1 MAQGE
6 QRLLS
11 YFNIGR
17 DIPPLG
23 KTLGNVMSELRSW
36 LDTNKIIPS
45 GFSYETARS
54 GAIAFNLTFGSRHH
68 AELFEQAF
76 CNSPDLPVEQSQK
89 ADLIHHRAR
98 QLG

>member
-45 GFSYETARS
+45 GF
-54 GAIAFNLTFGSRHH
+54 L
-68 AELFEQAF
+68 
-76 CNSPDLPVEQSQK
+76 
-89 ADLIHHRAR
+89 
-98 QLG
+98 